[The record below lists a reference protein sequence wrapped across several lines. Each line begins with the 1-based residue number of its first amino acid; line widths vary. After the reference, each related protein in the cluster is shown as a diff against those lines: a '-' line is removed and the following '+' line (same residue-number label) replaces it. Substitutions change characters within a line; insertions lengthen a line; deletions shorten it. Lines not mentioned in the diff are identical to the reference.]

1 MPLGI
6 FPPEI
11 TCHQETDGT
20 WTATL
25 FIEGR
30 FYAQIK
36 GFASRAAAR
45 REIGRRYL

>member
-6 FPPEI
+6 FPPKI
-11 TCHQETDGT
+11 TCHQEADGT

-30 FYAQIK
+30 WHAQIK
-36 GFASRAAAR
+36 GCASRAEAR
-45 REIGRRYL
+45 REISRKYL

>member
-6 FPPEI
+6 FPPKIKAHREA
-11 TCHQETDGT
+11 DGT

-30 FYAQIK
+30 WHAQMK
-36 GFASRAAAR
+36 GFASATEARAA
-45 REIGRRYL
+45 IGKRYL